1 MKENIKRLQKIEL
14 PNGQSAF
21 LWGPRKTG
29 KSTFLRQHF
38 PKSLIYDFLD
48 TDLYHDLVKK
58 PSLLRQRLSALEV
71 KGPVILD
78 EVQKI
83 PAVLNEVHWMIE
95 NMDLYFILCGS
106 SARKLK
112 RGQANL
118 LGGRAWRFELF
129 PLVYPEIEDFDLLH
143 ALNNG
148 LLPVHYLQKDARK
161 SLNGY
166 VKDYMKEEV
175 FEEGLTRNIPAFSR
189 FFDSMVFDHGQ
200 MVNFTNISRDCSV
213 DVKTVQQYYQIL
225 VDTFLGSFV
234 EPYKRRQDRG
244 VITRTPKFY
253 LFDVGVAGAIIRRHL
268 VQEAGTEFG
277 NAFEHFIFM
286 ELTAYN
292 SYKER
297 DIRINYWRTKSGL
310 EVDFILGKGEVAIE
324 VKGSN
329 RVDFTDIKGLRA
341 FYEEYKPKKAIV
353 VTNERAS
360 RVERGI
366 RFLPWREFLPL
377 LWQGDII

>member
-1 MKENIKRLQKIEL
+1 
-14 PNGQSAF
+14 
-21 LWGPRKTG
+21 
-29 KSTFLRQHF
+29 
-38 PKSLIYDFLD
+38 
-48 TDLYHDLVKK
+48 
-58 PSLLRQRLSALEV
+58 
-71 KGPVILD
+71 
-78 EVQKI
+78 
-83 PAVLNEVHWMIE
+83 MIE
-95 NMDLYFILCGS
+95 NMHLSFILCGS

-129 PLVYPEIEDFDLLH
+129 PLVYPEIENFDLLH

-200 MVNFTNISRDCSV
+200 MVNFTNIARDCSI

-234 EPYKRRQDRG
+234 EPYKRQQDRG

-253 LFDVGVAGAIIRRHL
+253 LFDVGVAGAITRRHL

-292 SYKER
+292 IYKER

-324 VKGSN
+324 VKGSS
-329 RVDFTDIKGLRA
+329 RVGFTDIKGLRA
-341 FYEEYKPKKAIV
+341 FNEEYKPKKAIV

-366 RFLPWREFLPL
+366 RFLPWREFLSM
-377 LWQGDII
+377 LWRGDII